1 MTIRNAFW
9 ALVVG
14 TVCLFAFF
22 AATGAW
28 DPAESPV
35 AAIAVGVLCVLWAAH
50 AYAVHRHH
58 QEQQRDPALRHA
70 RERRGF

>member
-1 MTIRNAFW
+1 MTIRNTFW

-14 TVCLFAFF
+14 TIALFGFF

-28 DPAESPV
+28 TPADAPG
-35 AAIAVGVLCVLWAAH
+35 AAIAVGVLALLWAAH
-50 AYAVHRHH
+50 AYAVYRHRDEH
-58 QEQQRDPALRHA
+58 QRDPALRHA